1 MRAAIAAAGLS
12 LAVNS
17 LGQRAFAQSPPVAP
31 PPGAAILDP
40 TDPQRALVP
49 NTGKIYVWDPEKKK
63 WIETQTGQTYRLPG
77 KETTAVLAPS
87 PIDREVPVE
96 LSAGLAQIPQG
107 LGSFGLAARYDGEF
121 LHDMKFT
128 KASESVN
135 GIVTN
140 LNLSNPPKISF
151 KYNAGTVEIPIGL
164 PTLHLFGGSSLYAA
178 PVFIVGGAVYDV
190 RNKFVSYDGSGPMI
204 GGGFG
209 STIMNPHCP
218 FFGGLDV
225 LYRDNLGVG
234 VSPSPSSQA
243 SSSLNNTLHYY
254 EWNVAARGD
263 YSFGTGFHAV
273 PSIAPWAGVE
283 FDSTNVKLTGN
294 VNTPGQSFSYKN
306 EVAANDVK
314 GIAGLD
320 ARLCGQLFGRA
331 QVSFNDTDY
340 AVMAK
345 LVYQFD
351 LSKLW
356 K

>member
-1 MRAAIAAAGLS
+1 MIGSGSTFLRSNIVRAAIAAAGLS
-12 LAVNS
+12 MAVIG
-17 LGQRAFAQSPPVAP
+17 LGQRAFAQSPPVATP
-31 PPGAAILDP
+31 AGEPDGGKLDP
-40 TDPQRALVP
+40 T
-49 NTGKIYVWDPEKKK
+49 N
-63 WIETQTGQTYRLPG
+63 
-77 KETTAVLAPS
+77 PS
-87 PIDREVPVE
+87 PSGGMVPVE
-96 LSAGLAQIPQG
+96 QSAALAQIPQG
-107 LGSFGLAARYDGEF
+107 LGSFGLGTGYDGEF

-128 KASESVN
+128 KASASSN

-140 LNLSNPPKISF
+140 LNLSNPPKVSF

-164 PTLHLFGGSSLYAA
+164 PTLHLFGDSSLYTA
-178 PVFIVGGAVYDV
+178 PLFIVGGAVYDV
-190 RNKFVSYDGSGPMI
+190 KNKFVSFAGSGPMI

-209 STIMNPHCP
+209 SAIMNPHCP

-243 SSSLNNTLHYY
+243 NSSFSNTLHYY
-254 EWNVAARGD
+254 EWNVAARGG
-263 YSFGTGFHAV
+263 YSFGTGFRAV

-294 VNTPGQSFSYKN
+294 ENTRGQSFSFKN
-306 EVAANDVK
+306 EDAANDVK

-320 ARLCGQLFGRA
+320 ARLCGRLFGRA

-351 LSKLW
+351 LSNLW